1 MASGNG
7 RETVKARLWRR
18 WIQEQGASGMTV
30 RAFCRRHRLAEPS
43 FYAWRRQL
51 AERDAN
57 ATAFVPVQVV
67 TDEAHGAGGTLEV
80 MLSGGRSVRVAR
92 GFDAPT
98 LRRVLA
104 VLEEKPC

>member
-1 MASGNG
+1 MAKGNG

-18 WIQEQGASGMTV
+18 WIQEQRASGMTV

-51 AERDAN
+51 NLRHAN
-57 ATAFVPVQVV
+57 AAAFVPVHIVA
-67 TDEAHGAGGTLEV
+67 DETQSSAGTLDV
-80 MLSGGRSVRVAR
+80 MLSVGRSVRVAP

-98 LRRVLA
+98 LRRLLA